1 MEGALCYKVKVI
13 QCFLQIIRKKEIDMI
28 MDLVEDAVEIKLH
41 FENFTGILQS
51 DYEFAYGLGKM
62 NKILGLPQGET
73 LTEENLEARGS
84 EIIEKLEHYE
94 TKDYIEDNLVRLL
107 KLYRIQSQKGEEI
120 GELYRRGYEKE

>member
-28 MDLVEDAVEIKLH
+28 TDLVEDAVEIKLH

-84 EIIEKLEHYE
+84 EIIENWNIMK
-94 TKDYIEDNLVRLL
+94 
-107 KLYRIQSQKGEEI
+107 QKI
-120 GELYRRGYEKE
+120 I

>member
-1 MEGALCYKVKVI
+1 
-13 QCFLQIIRKKEIDMI
+13 MI

-94 TKDYIEDNLVRLL
+94 TKDYIEENLVRLL

>member
-94 TKDYIEDNLVRLL
+94 TKDYIEENLVRLL
-107 KLYRIQSQKGEEI
+107 KLSRIQSQKGEEI

>member
-41 FENFTGILQS
+41 FEIFTGILQS

-94 TKDYIEDNLVRLL
+94 TKDYIEENLVRLL

>member
-94 TKDYIEDNLVRLL
+94 TKDYIEENLVRLL